1 MKPVLV
7 LSALL
12 LLATTATA
20 ACSNSAPTEG
30 AFTNDLRMKPGAPV
44 AKGGIA
50 DDSIKPLPTP
60 VVGRVGVADDGV
72 KPLPAPVVGK
82 GGIPDDSIKPV
93 GAAPVPPPARR

>member
-60 VVGRVGVADDGV
+60 VVGR
-72 KPLPAPVVGK
+72 

>member
-12 LLATTATA
+12 LLATA

-50 DDSIKPLPTP
+50 DDTIKPLPT
-60 VVGRVGVADDGV
+60 
-72 KPLPAPVVGK
+72 PVVGK

-93 GAAPVPPPARR
+93 GTAPVPPPARR

>member
-60 VVGRVGVADDGV
+60 VVGRVG
-72 KPLPAPVVGK
+72 
-82 GGIPDDSIKPV
+82 IPDDSIKPV